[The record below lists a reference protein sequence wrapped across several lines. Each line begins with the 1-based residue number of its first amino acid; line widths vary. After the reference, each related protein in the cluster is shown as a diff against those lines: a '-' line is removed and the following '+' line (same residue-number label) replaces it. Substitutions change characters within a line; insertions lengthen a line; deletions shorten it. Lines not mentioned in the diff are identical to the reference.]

1 MQGNIESSGLMGEN
15 YSYFRGMGYVG
26 NHNSVLPPQA
36 IPKNKKDEKWEK
48 SCLDNLERE
57 GMRQYSQ
64 NLPMTDY
71 YKMISGEMVYVDLVD
86 DDKDVLYGF
95 VQKSK
100 EELNLPSYL
109 RHWDLMY
116 PIVSKITGEW
126 ALQADKFRFDT
137 TDEVSTN
144 DYIRE
149 KTFKLNKFTEA
160 LFKSEMNKLML
171 LNGIDVSENF
181 QSEEEY
187 QKYQQNLQQIQQDY
201 FPDRVEQDMKKNWKT
216 EAAQWAE
223 KTWERDF
230 ERFRMNILE
239 SLEARDILLTGKSV
253 RHYRMGYDYYYPEYW
268 HPVETFHS
276 KESSLTRIEDGEF
289 AGRMKYYTVTEL
301 MNTYGDILN
310 EKQRISIYKSYFGT
324 DYDEYTY
331 SSSFEKSVSLLGE
344 GYFDRMMVP
353 FKGYSD
359 HKLALEFE
367 QATGIPLSE
376 RTDLSTGETHD
387 TYSTPL
393 TNNFINFGASIA
405 QNLRNDMQIRTDTI
419 QTTEAYWKGSKKIGL
434 LSYREISGYLTTIEV
449 DEDLL
454 PEVKEEYKI
463 KNLKKVSLKEYH
475 LLKPEDKE
483 NTIVWVDVPIIYK
496 GVKIKCSGLYNSE
509 DIYYVEE
516 LPFQIKGEKGNIFD
530 LKLPVCGYIGESLC
544 KKIRPEQITYNYLL
558 NQNQGYLEKEI
569 GAFFVIDVN
578 SLPMEHFDL
587 GGGDEV
593 LINLRNLAKTTGL
606 LPTDMSRNNLNQN
619 GGGLMFNPMSY
630 QNATFTDQLQRNIQL
645 SERYKWMAYE
655 KLGLTP
661 QAMGSPS
668 QYSTA
673 EGIQV
678 GQQATFAQT
687 YNIDQILLENKRS
700 NIEIHMSVAQY
711 CQLNN
716 KDANYIYMASD
727 NEIQFLQSIKEDEN
741 FALRQIDV
749 RPTYNAKKNREFQ
762 QLKQMLIGNNTM
774 GHDAYSLTELVLSD
788 DFLELK
794 EAARRARLY
803 MDKVR
808 QEDYANQQAI
818 EQKKIDERLRI
829 HNDEIAVKREKNL
842 AAVKVAEL
850 GALGRTADNTNQADG
865 TEIIQQNAQ
874 LYLKDKEIDN
884 KRASEIDKIR
894 KDLQI
899 ASAKVDQKAQEILN
913 DKEKI
918 NLEREKLATQRYIA
932 DAKNRDSIINKN

>member
-171 LNGIDVSENF
+171 LNGIDISENF

-289 AGRMKYYTVTEL
+289 AGRIKYYTVTEL

-405 QNLRNDMQIRTDTI
+405 QNLRNDIQIRTDTI

-818 EQKKIDERLRI
+818 EQKKIDERLQI

-850 GALGRTADNTNQADG
+850 GALGRTADNANQADG

>member
-289 AGRMKYYTVTEL
+289 AGRIKYYTVTEL

-818 EQKKIDERLRI
+818 EQKKIDERLQI

-932 DAKNRDSIINKN
+932 DAKNRDSVINKN

>member
-289 AGRMKYYTVTEL
+289 AGRIKYYTVTEL

-405 QNLRNDMQIRTDTI
+405 QNLRNDIQIRTDTI

-454 PEVKEEYKI
+454 REVKEEYKI

-749 RPTYNAKKNREFQ
+749 RPIYNAKKNREFQ
-762 QLKQMLIGNNTM
+762 QLKQMLISNNTM

-818 EQKKIDERLRI
+818 EQKKIDERLQI